1 MVEKPDRYR
10 VGEHPREAVEHEWE
24 IFVREEERDPL
35 RHVGSVSAPSADV
48 AYEQATKLFA
58 WYANDLWVCPAR
70 AVHRYTT
77 HTLDDDAELVE
88 LGSGDEKRTHEP

>member
-10 VGEHPREAVEHEWE
+10 VGEYPRDAVEDEWE
-24 IFVREEERDPL
+24 IFIREDEANPL

-58 WYANDLWVCPAR
+58 WYASDVWVCPAS
-70 AVHRYTT
+70 ALHRYST
-77 HTLDDDAELVE
+77 HSLDDAAELVE
-88 LGSGDEKRTHEP
+88 LSSEAEERTYEA